1 MRSIVLMF
9 AAAMLAVSGLGATAS
24 AATTPPG
31 SAAPLSVLGATYAA
45 TVPATAGAGTTI
57 QIPVTVTNTGNEI
70 WNTAGANI
78 VNLSYH
84 WYSNSAVV
92 VWEGL
97 RTALPAPVAPGA
109 SATVNATVMVPPS
122 GGAYE
127 LRFHLVKEGLAWFPQ
142 MSQAHPVTAQTA
154 YAVRFGAIAIFTYV
168 AGGTYTVNV
177 PVTNTGTAT
186 WNAAGPNPITLSYH
200 WHNAAGSTVVWDGI
214 RTPLA
219 ADVAPGATAVIAARV
234 TAPAAGAGYT
244 LTFDMVREGVN
255 WFQFLGGTPV
265 RVPTNVEN
273 ATWSGRYDA
282 PATSSAGQAETK
294 TIPVTVTNTGNVAW
308 SSTGAN
314 PVNLGYHL
322 FDSAGRTVV
331 WDGTRTPLGADLPAG
346 QSRVL
351 NVTYTAPAAAGT
363 YSLNVEAVREGI
375 TWFSG
380 YGVPAASSRLTVTS
394 GYSAGYGVTTTP
406 TQVSIGAAL
415 DLNVDVTNYGPRT
428 LTRGVVSLSY
438 HLHTAGG
445 ATVVWDGAR
454 GLLPRD
460 IAPGQTLTVPI
471 RVQFPSSVGDYRLSW
486 DLVQEGVA
494 WLSQVGVPMK
504 VEPVSVLAGVT
515 FYGKGFGHGVGM
527 SQFGAQALATGA
539 GGVAPKTGEQIIQHY
554 YRGTQITAIDPS
566 GENAGIRVLLS
577 LPSSTGIYSCGSPAM
592 NVSLANVSGWGAGRI
607 LNEGAGNA
615 LIATAASREPF
626 QIHATGGVVRVW
638 RNSGTPVK
646 VYEGPGPVVFVA
658 DPAGSLE
665 IAEKG
670 TYRGNTRFTNAGGV
684 LRVINYVNY
693 DHYAMGV
700 IRKEMFGGWHHEAYK
715 AQAYA
720 AKAYGFTSYRGSG
733 SDYDVRD
740 DQLDQ
745 CYGGVGA
752 EEGPSNLAVEAT
764 RGRIPTYNGQVIR
777 AYFSSSS
784 GGYTVADGCWGPR
797 LVFVSGRW
805 ACGASQPYLQA
816 VPDPQDLLLTVP
828 TTNKHA
834 SWSVTFSSAQ
844 IRSAVLNMRGIDIG
858 TLVSVDVSNQ
868 APAGGHVV
876 SVLIRGS
883 NATVDLQ
890 ADVFL
895 RTYLSMKS
903 TNVRLS
909 PF

>member
-1 MRSIVLMF
+1 VRSIVLVF
-9 AAAMLAVSGLGATAS
+9 AAALLAVSALGATAS
-24 AATTPPG
+24 AATPYG

-57 QIPVTVTNTGNEI
+57 QIPVTLTNTGNEV
-70 WNTAGANI
+70 WNTAGPNI

-84 WYSNSAVV
+84 WYASSAVV
-92 VWEGL
+92 TWEGL
-97 RTALPAPVAPGA
+97 RTALPAPVVPGA
-109 SATVNATVMVPPS
+109 SATVNAVVMVPPS

-142 MSQAHPVTAQTA
+142 MSQAYPVTAQTA
-154 YAVRFGAIAIFTYV
+154 YAVRFGTVPIFTYV

-177 PVTNTGTAT
+177 PVTNVGTAT
-186 WNAAGPNPITLSYH
+186 WNAAAPNPITLSYH
-200 WHNAAGSTVVWDGI
+200 WHNAAGGTVVWDGI

-219 ADVAPGATAVIAARV
+219 ADVAPGATTTIAARV
-234 TAPAAGAGYT
+234 TAPAAGTGYT
-244 LTFDMVREGVN
+244 LTFDLVREGVN

-265 RVPTNVEN
+265 RINTNVES
-273 ATWSGRYDA
+273 ARWSGRYEA
-282 PATSSAGQAETK
+282 PLTSSAGQAETK

-331 WDGTRTPLGADLPAG
+331 WDGTRTPLGADLAPG
-346 QSRVL
+346 QTRVL
-351 NVTYTAPAAAGT
+351 NVTYTAPTALGT
-363 YSLNVEAVREGI
+363 YSLNIEAVREGL

-406 TQVSIGAAL
+406 TQVSIGASL

-438 HLHTAGG
+438 HLHTAAG

-460 IAPGQTLTVPI
+460 ILPGQTLTVPI
-471 RVQFPSSVGDYRLSW
+471 RVQFPSTVGDYRLSW

-494 WLSQVGVPMK
+494 WLSQLGVPMK
-504 VEPVSVLAGVT
+504 VEPVSVVPGVT

-527 SQFGAQALATGA
+527 SQHGAQALATGA
-539 GGVAPKTGEQIIQHY
+539 GGTAPQTGEQIIQHY
-554 YRGTQITAIDPS
+554 YRGTVIGPIPTQDGNT
-566 GENAGIRVLLS
+566 GIRVLLS
-577 LPSSTGIYSCGSPAM
+577 TPSSTGIYTCGSPAM
-592 NVSLANVSGWGAGRI
+592 NTALVNVSGWGVGRFV
-607 LNEGAGNA
+607 NEGAGNA

-626 QIHATGGVVRVW
+626 QVHATAGVVRVW

-684 LRVINYVNY
+684 LRVINFVNY

-715 AQAYA
+715 AQSYA
-720 AKAYGFTSYRGSG
+720 AKAYGYTSYRAGAE
-733 SDYDVRD
+733 YDVRD

-745 CYGGVGA
+745 CYGGVGF
-752 EEGPSNLAVEAT
+752 EEAATNAAVEAT
-764 RGRIPTYNGQVIR
+764 RGKIPLYNGQVIR

-816 VPDPQDLLLTVP
+816 VRDPADLLLTSP
-828 TTNKHA
+828 APNKHA
-834 SWSVTFSSAQ
+834 SWSVTFTSAQ

-858 TLVSVDVSNQ
+858 SLLSVDVGNQ
-868 APAGGHVV
+868 APEGGHVV

-883 NATVDLQ
+883 LAPQGVDLQ

-895 RTYLSMKS
+895 RTHLSMKS
-903 TNVRLS
+903 TNVRLT

>member
-1 MRSIVLMF
+1 MRSVL
-9 AAAMLAVSGLGATAS
+9 AALVAAVMLALAASAS
-24 AATTPPG
+24 AAPQG
-31 SAAPLSVLGATYAA
+31 VLGATYAA
-45 TVPATAGAGTTI
+45 TVPASVGAGTTI
-57 QIPVTVTNTGNEI
+57 QVPVTLTNTGNEV
-70 WNTAGANI
+70 WNTSGPNI

-84 WYSNSAVV
+84 WYANGAVV

-97 RTALPAPVAPGA
+97 RTALPVPVQPGA
-109 SATVNATVMVPPS
+109 SATVNAVVMVPPS

-142 MSQAHPVTAQTA
+142 PSQAYPLTAQTA
-154 YAVRFGAIAIFTYV
+154 FAVRFGSVPISTYV

-177 PVTNTGTAT
+177 PVTNTGSAA
-186 WNAAGPNPITLSYH
+186 WNAAGPNAITLSYH
-200 WHNAAGSTVVWDGI
+200 WHDAQGNTVVWDGT
-214 RTPLA
+214 RTALPA
-219 ADVAPGATAVIAARV
+219 NVAPGATTTIAARV
-234 TAPAAGAGYT
+234 TAPGPGAYT
-244 LTFDMVREGVN
+244 LTLDMVREGVN
-255 WFQFLGGTPV
+255 WFQFLGGTPL
-265 RVPTNVEN
+265 RIATNIE
-273 ATWSGRYDA
+273 AARWSGRYEA
-282 PATSSAGQAETK
+282 PLTSAAGQGETK
-294 TIPVTVTNTGNVAW
+294 TIPVTVTNTGNVPW
-308 SSTGAN
+308 SSAGPN

-322 FDSAGRTVV
+322 FDSAARTVV
-331 WDGTRTPLGADLPAG
+331 WDGTRTPLGADLAPG
-346 QSRVL
+346 QTRVL
-351 NVTYTAPAAAGT
+351 NVTYTAPTALGT
-363 YSLNVEAVREGI
+363 YSLNVEAVREGL

-406 TQVSIGAAL
+406 SQVSIGAAL
-415 DLNVDVTNYGPRT
+415 DLTVAVTNYGPRS
-428 LTRGVVSLSY
+428 LVRGAVSLSY
-438 HLHTAGG
+438 HLHTAAG

-454 GLLPRD
+454 GLLPSD
-460 IAPGQTLTVPI
+460 IAPGQTLNVPI
-471 RVQFPSSVGDYRLSW
+471 RVQFPSAVGDYRLSW

-494 WLSQVGVPMK
+494 WLSQLGVPMK
-504 VEPVSVLAGVT
+504 VEPVSVVPGVT

-527 SQFGAQALATGA
+527 SQHGAQALATGA
-539 GGVAPKTGEQIIQHY
+539 GGGAPLTGEQIIQYY

-577 LPSSTGIYSCGSPAM
+577 TPSSTGIYSCGSPAM
-592 NVSLANVSGWGAGRI
+592 NVSLADVKGFGAVRI

-615 LIATAASREPF
+615 LIATATSREPY
-626 QIHATGGVVRVW
+626 QVHATAGVIRVW
-638 RNSGTPVK
+638 RNSGTPTK
-646 VYEGPGPVVFVA
+646 VYEGAGPVVFVPDA
-658 DPAGSLE
+658 TGSLE
-665 IAEKG
+665 ITQKG
-670 TYRGNTRFTNAGGV
+670 TYRGNTRFTNSGNL
-684 LRVINYVNY
+684 LRVVNYVNY

-720 AKAYGFTSYRGSG
+720 AKAYGFTSYRGSA

-752 EEGPSNLAVEAT
+752 EEPATNAAVEAT

-797 LVFVSGRW
+797 LVFVNGRW

-816 VPDPQDLLLTVP
+816 VPDPADLLLTSP
-828 TTNKHA
+828 SPNKHA
-834 SWSVTFSSAQ
+834 SWQVTFTSAQ
-844 IRSAVLNMRGIDIG
+844 IRSAVLNMRGVDIG

-868 APAGGHVV
+868 APTGGHVV
-876 SVLIRGS
+876 SVLIRGT
-883 NATVDLQ
+883 NAVVDLQ

-895 RTYLSMKS
+895 RTHLRMKS
-903 TNVRLS
+903 TMVRLS

>member
-1 MRSIVLMF
+1 MGRGSLVRSIILMF

-24 AATTPPG
+24 AATISTG

-84 WYSNSAVV
+84 WYSNSAVT
-92 VWEGL
+92 VWDGL
-97 RTALPAPVAPGA
+97 RTALPAPVVPGGSVTV
-109 SATVNATVMVPPS
+109 SAVGRVPPS
-122 GGAYE
+122 GGALQ

-142 MSQAHPVTAQTA
+142 PSQA
-154 YAVRFGAIAIFTYV
+154 YALS
-168 AGGTYTVNV
+168 V
-177 PVTNTGTAT
+177 PVA
-186 WNAAGPNPITLSYH
+186 
-200 WHNAAGSTVVWDGI
+200 VW
-214 RTPLA
+214 A
-219 ADVAPGATAVIAARV
+219 
-234 TAPAAGAGYT
+234 
-244 LTFDMVREGVN
+244 
-255 WFQFLGGTPV
+255 
-265 RVPTNVEN
+265 
-273 ATWSGRYDA
+273 GRYDA
-282 PATSSAGQAETK
+282 PLTSAAGQGETR
-294 TIPVTVTNTGNVAW
+294 TIPVTVANTGNVAW
-308 SSTGAN
+308 SSSGAN

-351 NVTYTAPAAAGT
+351 NVTYTAPSALGT

-380 YGVPAASSRLTVTS
+380 YGVPAASSRLTVAS

-454 GLLPRD
+454 GVLPRD

-471 RVQFPSSVGDYRLSW
+471 RVQFPASAGDYRLSW

-554 YRGTQITAIDPS
+554 YRGTQITPINTS

-626 QIHATGGVVRVW
+626 QIHATGGLVRVW
-638 RNSGTPVK
+638 RNAGTPVK

-684 LRVINYVNY
+684 LRVVNYVNY

-764 RGRIPTYNGQVIR
+764 RGKIPTYNGQVIR

-784 GGYTVADGCWGPR
+784 GGYTVADG
-797 LVFVSGRW
+797 
-805 ACGASQPYLQA
+805 
-816 VPDPQDLLLTVP
+816 
-828 TTNKHA
+828 
-834 SWSVTFSSAQ
+834 
-844 IRSAVLNMRGIDIG
+844 
-858 TLVSVDVSNQ
+858 
-868 APAGGHVV
+868 
-876 SVLIRGS
+876 
-883 NATVDLQ
+883 
-890 ADVFL
+890 
-895 RTYLSMKS
+895 
-903 TNVRLS
+903 
-909 PF
+909 